1 MTACFDGFVMSI
13 LDFSVMEYDTYLI
26 KRKLWHLSKEHLPC
40 LLTLLL
46 W

>member
-26 KRKLWHLSKEHLPC
+26 KRNFGTYQKNTYLAY
-40 LLTLLL
+40 
-46 W
+46 